1 MIQHIEDSLYT
12 DNIYCIFIWNMQY
25 GRQEWVCMIQIFNM
39 CQYWLNSLV
48 LLTITDMVLIYRA
61 SRTAY
66 IYNIYYIFLPAN
78 AVQCKNLKFT
88 LRRITPSLASCF
100 SISQRRLA
108 HSPVQ
113 ISLCRFWTAT
123 AKVKTGWN
131 LGQYII
137 FAGYMLRRLSQALN
151 ICLCFIGLIGAEK
164 RLSSENDVPVEYQF
178 SFSQLFFL

>member
-1 MIQHIEDSLYT
+1 
-12 DNIYCIFIWNMQY
+12 
-25 GRQEWVCMIQIFNM
+25 MIQIFNM

-66 IYNIYYIFLPAN
+66 IYNIDYIFLPAN

-100 SISQRRLA
+100 SISRRRFA

-113 ISLCRFWTAT
+113 ISLCLFWTAT

-131 LGQYII
+131 LGQYI
-137 FAGYMLRRLSQALN
+137 MLRRLSQALN

-164 RLSSENDVPVEYQF
+164 RLRSENDVPVEYQF
-178 SFSQLFFL
+178 SFLQLFFL